1 MPTINVG
8 RDHLF
13 QCLGR
18 QYTDE
23 EFDTL
28 CFEFGIEL
36 DEVTSEKQMVSREQG
51 EEKAKEASESAIY
64 KIEVPAN
71 RYDLLCMEGLV
82 RGLMV
87 YLGRIEAPIY
97 KAIKCNAPQRMI
109 VKPETQGV
117 RPFGIG
123 AVLRNITFTKESY
136 ESFIDLQDKLHQT
149 IGRRRTI
156 VSMGT
161 HDLDTIQGPF
171 TYEALPPDQ
180 IKFKPLNQSK
190 EFTAVEMMD
199 LYSRD
204 SHLKHYLPIIKDK
217 PVYPVIY
224 DRNRVVLSMPPIIN
238 GDHTKITLNTKNVF
252 IDITATDL
260 NKASIVLDT
269 VVAMFSQYCKDQ
281 YVVESVEIER
291 PDSSVELY
299 PTLKYRSMEVSIS
312 QINSLVGISQTPE
325 TIAQLLTKM
334 CLKSRLTTRQVCLV
348 GKETRE
354 ESFVQIEIPPTR
366 SDVIHACDV
375 VEDVAIAYGYNNV
388 AMTFPSTNT
397 VAQQIPL
404 NKLSDQ
410 LRSGVCE
417 AGFTEALTFALC
429 SKEDIGSKLRRRIED
444 VPAVHIS
451 NPKTLEFQVART
463 TLLPGLLKTI
473 AANKKMS
480 LPLQVFEI
488 SDIVLKDDKQDVG
501 AKNYRHLCA
510 VYYGR
515 TPGFEVIHGL
525 LDRVMQ
531 LLQLLKLPFVK
542 GSELYHLK
550 AVEDPTYISGRC
562 AEVFSR
568 GKVIGKLGV
577 LHPGVITA
585 FELNMPASALEINIE
600 PLL

>member
-71 RYDLLCMEGLV
+71 RYDLLCMEVSV

-87 YLGRIEAPIY
+87 YLGRIEAPVY
-97 KAIKCNAPQRMI
+97 RAIKSNAPERMI
-109 VKPETQGV
+109 VKPETQAV

-123 AVLRNITFTKESY
+123 AVLRNVTFTKESY
-136 ESFIDLQDKLHQT
+136 ESFIDLQDKLHPT

-156 VSMGT
+156 VAIGT

-269 VVAMFSQYCKDQ
+269 IVAMFSHYCKEQ

-291 PDSSVELY
+291 PDKSVELY
-299 PTLKYRSMEVSIS
+299 PTLKYRSMEVPIS
-312 QINSLVGISQTPE
+312 QINSLVGINQTPE
-325 TIAQLLTKM
+325 TIAKLLTKM
-334 CLKSRLTTRQVCLV
+334 CLKSKLTTKQRV
-348 GKETRE
+348 
-354 ESFVQIEIPPTR
+354 PPTR

-375 VEDVAIAYGYNNV
+375 VEDVAIAYGYNNI

-397 VAQQIPL
+397 VAQQLPL

-429 SKEDIGSKLRRRIED
+429 SKEDVGSKLRRKLED

-451 NPKTLEFQVART
+451 NPKTLEFQLIDVIFVFKGYQKSVVGIKELEMISSA
-463 TLLPGLLKTI
+463 PCPQ
-473 AANKKMS
+473 
-480 LPLQVFEI
+480 PL
-488 SDIVLKDDKQDVG
+488 
-501 AKNYRHLCA
+501 
-510 VYYGR
+510 
-515 TPGFEVIHGL
+515 
-525 LDRVMQ
+525 
-531 LLQLLKLPFVK
+531 
-542 GSELYHLK
+542 
-550 AVEDPTYISGRC
+550 
-562 AEVFSR
+562 VFSFNVYENSAC
-568 GKVIGKLGV
+568 KS
-577 LHPGVITA
+577 
-585 FELNMPASALEINIE
+585 FEL
-600 PLL
+600 